1 MSSAGEKTT
10 KRIQTTLNDAK
21 TTSVTK
27 KSSVVS
33 KTETDATKPVAGSTK
48 SLVVPE
54 TRESVIF
61 GYSLEKFPI
70 PDSFYA
76 SKYINIILRFCFR
89 KSFVFLASCDNNFK
103 N

>member
-33 KTETDATKPVAGSTK
+33 KTETDATEPGAGSAK
-48 SLVVPE
+48 SSGVPE

-76 SKYINIILRFCFR
+76 SK
-89 KSFVFLASCDNNFK
+89 
-103 N
+103 

>member
-1 MSSAGEKTT
+1 MSIEMSLAGEKTT
-10 KRIQTTLNDAK
+10 KRIQK
-21 TTSVTK
+21 TTNETTKTTTSGTK

-33 KTETDATKPVAGSTK
+33 KTETDATKTVAGKTK
-48 SLVVPE
+48 SSVVPE

-76 SKYINIILRFCFR
+76 SK
-89 KSFVFLASCDNNFK
+89 
-103 N
+103 

>member
-33 KTETDATKPVAGSTK
+33 KTETDATKTVAGKTK
-48 SLVVPE
+48 SSVVPE

-76 SKYINIILRFCFR
+76 SK
-89 KSFVFLASCDNNFK
+89 
-103 N
+103 